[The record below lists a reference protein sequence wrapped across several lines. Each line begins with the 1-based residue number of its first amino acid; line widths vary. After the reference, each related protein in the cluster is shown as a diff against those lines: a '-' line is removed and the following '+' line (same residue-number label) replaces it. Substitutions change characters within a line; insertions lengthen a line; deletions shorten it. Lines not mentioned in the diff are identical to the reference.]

1 MSSNEF
7 VLPDVGEGL
16 TEAEIV
22 SWAVKAGDTVHLNQV
37 ICEIETEKSLV
48 EIPSPFEGEIAELL
62 VEPGT
67 TVPVG
72 TPILRMVGEVVGDGG
87 ADGGGADGAAG
98 AAAGERDAGEGSG
111 SGSAAAPGVADT
123 AADPDAENPGAVLVG
138 YGTGGPLKSRRRPG
152 GQQPIVAPL
161 STAADAP
168 PEPGKAYVK
177 PPVRKLAKDL
187 GIDLSAVS
195 GTGRG
200 GEILREDVRAAGST
214 ASAGATTATAASG
227 LVAAQGEREERIP
240 VKGIRKVVAA
250 AMVESKFTA
259 PHTSV
264 FVEVDATRT
273 MKLVKRLRQTEAFAE
288 VRISPL
294 VIMAKAILWALARN
308 PEVNA
313 SWAGHEIVRHN
324 YVNLG
329 IAAATPRG
337 LVVPNIKDAQELTLP
352 ELAAAIGTLTQR
364 ARDGVTQPAEM
375 QNGTIT
381 ITNVGVFGVDFGL
394 PILNP
399 GETAIIAMGAIR
411 KKPWVVKDRV
421 RPRMVT
427 TVGGSF
433 DHRVID
439 GDVISRFVADVGA
452 VLERPELLLS

>member
-177 PPVRKLAKDL
+177 PPVRKLARDL
-187 GIDLSAVS
+187 GIALEDLA
-195 GTGRG
+195 
-200 GEILREDVRAAGST
+200 
-214 ASAGATTATAASG
+214 
-227 LVAAQGEREERIP
+227 
-240 VKGIRKVVAA
+240 
-250 AMVESKFTA
+250 
-259 PHTSV
+259 
-264 FVEVDATRT
+264 
-273 MKLVKRLRQTEAFAE
+273 
-288 VRISPL
+288 
-294 VIMAKAILWALARN
+294 
-308 PEVNA
+308 
-313 SWAGHEIVRHN
+313 
-324 YVNLG
+324 
-329 IAAATPRG
+329 
-337 LVVPNIKDAQELTLP
+337 
-352 ELAAAIGTLTQR
+352 
-364 ARDGVTQPAEM
+364 
-375 QNGTIT
+375 
-381 ITNVGVFGVDFGL
+381 
-394 PILNP
+394 
-399 GETAIIAMGAIR
+399 
-411 KKPWVVKDRV
+411 
-421 RPRMVT
+421 
-427 TVGGSF
+427 
-433 DHRVID
+433 
-439 GDVISRFVADVGA
+439 
-452 VLERPELLLS
+452 